1 MAEKSLIIVE
11 SPAKVRTISK
21 FLGGKYRV
29 LASMGH
35 IKDLPEKELG
45 VDIEH
50 DFAPQYVTIRGKN
63 KILAEIKKAVKEADK
78 IYLAPDPDR
87 EGEAICC
94 HIAQEIKGK
103 DKQVYRLM
111 FNEITKSAILDALAH
126 PEQIN
131 QPRADAQVARRILDR
146 LVGYKISPLLWKK
159 VRRGLS
165 AGRVQSVAVR
175 MICEREAEIAAFKSQ
190 EYWSI
195 IAKLEADALP
205 PTFKARLHM
214 LDGKKAQVKDQT
226 EAQGLTDEIKQQN
239 FKVGEVKRRQKKRYP
254 YPPFITSQLQ
264 QEAARKLGFRAKKTM
279 LVAQK
284 LYEGVETN
292 EGPIG
297 LITYMR
303 TDSVRV
309 ANEAQAEAR
318 KYIIEHLGE
327 EYLPPKPPVYKSRK
341 GAQEAHEA
349 IRPTSTFRTP
359 ESLKGRLEKDQ
370 WVLYQLIWQRFMA
383 SQLNP
388 AVLDTTTIDIDAGRA
403 LFRASGSVI
412 RFAGFLKIYVEAG
425 EEDKKEDSEE
435 EQNLPLLS
443 PGQQLKLLD
452 LTNKQHFTQP
462 PPRYTEASLVRALEE
477 NGLGRP
483 STYAAILST
492 IVARK
497 YVENRQK
504 RFHPTQLGVL
514 VNQLLV
520 DSFPDILNVE
530 FTAQMEDQLDK
541 IERGQANWVESLRR
555 FYAPFSQN
563 LKLAETKMR
572 DVKRESK
579 KTELSCPQCSQGLVI
594 KWGRNGEFLACS
606 GYPECRYTSNFT
618 QNEQGEI
625 ELEKEQ
631 KTDEAC
637 PQCNEL
643 LVVKN
648 GRYGKFLACSNYPEC
663 RFSKPLT
670 TGVSCPESDCSGYI
684 ASKRSKKGKVFY
696 GCSNYP
702 KCRFAL
708 WDKPVPKDCPQCG
721 VNFLLERSRGGSVY
735 LYCHQ
740 QECGYRSKA
749 GSE

>member
-1 MAEKSLIIVE
+1 MAERSLIIVE

-21 FLGGKYRV
+21 FLGHKYQV

-35 IKDLPEKELG
+35 VKDLPEKELG

-50 DFAPQYVTIRGKN
+50 DFTPQYVTIRGKG
-63 KILAEIKKAVKEADK
+63 KILTQIKKAAKVASK

-87 EGEAICC
+87 EGEAICW
-94 HIAQEIKGK
+94 HIAQEVKGK

-131 QPRADAQVARRILDR
+131 QHRADAQVARRILDR

-159 VRRGLS
+159 VQRGLS

-175 MICEREAEIAAFKSQ
+175 MICEREAEIEAFKHQ

-195 IAKLEADALP
+195 TAKLEADTP
-205 PTFKARLHM
+205 PIFKARLHA
-214 LDGKKAQVKDQT
+214 LDGKKAQVENQDQ
-226 EAQGLTDEIKQQN
+226 AQKLTDEIKQQD
-239 FKVGEVKRRQKKRYP
+239 FKVREVKRRQKKRYP
-254 YPPFITSQLQ
+254 YPPFITSHLQ
-264 QEAARKLGFRAKKTM
+264 QEAARKLGYRAKKTM

-284 LYEGVETN
+284 LYEGVETD
-292 EGPIG
+292 EGPVG

-309 ANEAQAEAR
+309 AKEAQAEAV
-318 KYIIEHLGE
+318 KYIDQHLGT
-327 EYLPPKPPVYKSRK
+327 EYLPATPPVYKSRK
-341 GAQEAHEA
+341 GAQDAHEA
-349 IRPTSTFRTP
+349 IRPTSIFRTP

-370 WVLYQLIWQRFMA
+370 WQLYQLIWQRFIA

-388 AVLDTTTIDIDAGRA
+388 AILDTTTMNIDAGRA
-403 LFRASGSVI
+403 RFRASGSVV
-412 RFAGFLKIYVEAG
+412 RFPGFLKVYVEAG
-425 EEDKKEDSEE
+425 EEDKKDDAEE
-435 EQNLPLLS
+435 EQKLPSLE
-443 PGQQLKLLD
+443 PGQKLKLHD
-452 LTNKQHFTQP
+452 LMNKQHFTQP

-497 YVENRQK
+497 YVENQQK
-504 RFHPTQLGVL
+504 RFHPTQLGLL

-541 IERGQANWVESLRR
+541 IEDGQANWVESLRR
-555 FYAPFSQN
+555 FYAPFSEN

-572 DVKRESK
+572 NVKQEVK
-579 KTELSCPQCSQGLVI
+579 ETELNCPECSQGLVI

-618 QNEQGEI
+618 QNEQGKI

-631 KTDEAC
+631 KTDERC
-637 PQCNEL
+637 PQCNES
-643 LVVKN
+643 LVIKN
-648 GRYGKFLACSNYPEC
+648 GRYGKFLACSGYPEC

-670 TGVSCPESDCSGYI
+670 TGVSCPESDCSGYL
-684 ASKRSKKGKVFY
+684 ASKKSKKGKVFY

-708 WDKPVPKDCPQCG
+708 WDKPIPKDCPQCG
-721 VNFLLERSRGGSVY
+721 ANFLLERPRGGDKY
-735 LYCHQ
+735 LYCYKQ
-740 QECGYRSKA
+740 GCGYRLNA